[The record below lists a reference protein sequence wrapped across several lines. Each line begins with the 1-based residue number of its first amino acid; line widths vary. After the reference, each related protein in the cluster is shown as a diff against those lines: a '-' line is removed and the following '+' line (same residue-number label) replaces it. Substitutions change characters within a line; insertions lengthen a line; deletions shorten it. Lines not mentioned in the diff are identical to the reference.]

1 MDPRSPKQ
9 RIGPDRRPETL
20 PDPIPAD
27 PATGSRPQKRKKMCP
42 TAARETAGRTHP
54 RQMAQQQSQIEAADR
69 DQQSLAPVGVA
80 PDEDPTQPS
89 RAELGRDKVE

>member
-20 PDPIPAD
+20 TDPIPAD
-27 PATGSRPQKRKKMCP
+27 PATGSRPQKRKKTCP

-80 PDEDPTQPS
+80 PDEDPTPPS